1 MARFVWQQYKRTLAT
16 MSAFDPAPEDE
27 VDIDREIRIEKMKG
41 ELDDLADG
49 SMISGG
55 FGEVSREIEETFL
68 TRICEFEKAAWD
80 TNFNRLVQRG
90 VEMIP
95 PAELDET
102 SLHAKLHDV
111 LRALAEVR
119 CFLENTDH
127 LSDRELY
134 TWLWAE
140 ALREETP
147 DLSQLGGAWH
157 ISPIGGCDE
166 HDMAIFL
173 KYYASEN
180 ERRQWQEE
188 CPSDALPPRCPLP
201 YDRDRN
207 LLRPESR

>member
-1 MARFVWQQYKRTLAT
+1 
-16 MSAFDPAPEDE
+16 
-27 VDIDREIRIEKMKG
+27 
-41 ELDDLADG
+41 
-49 SMISGG
+49 MISGG
-55 FGEVSREIEETFL
+55 FEEVSPRLEEAFL
-68 TRICEFEKAAWD
+68 TRILAFEKVPYE
-80 TNFNRLVQRG
+80 TNFNRLVQSG

-102 SLHAKLHDV
+102 NLHAKLNDV
-111 LRALAEVR
+111 LCALAEVS

-127 LSDRELY
+127 LSERELY
-134 TWLWAE
+134 TWLWVE

-173 KYYASEN
+173 KYYASEK

-188 CPSDALPPRCPLP
+188 FPSGALPPRCPLP
-201 YDRDRN
+201 YNRARN
-207 LLRPESR
+207 LPRPESR

>member
-1 MARFVWQQYKRTLAT
+1 

-27 VDIDREIRIEKMKG
+27 VDIDREIRIEKMKR

-68 TRICEFEKAAWD
+68 TRICEFEKATWD

-102 SLHAKLHDV
+102 SLYAKLHDV
-111 LRALAEVR
+111 LRVLAEVG

-140 ALREETP
+140 GLREETP

-173 KYYASEN
+173 KYYGGEK

-188 CPSDALPPRCPLP
+188 FPSDALPPRCPLP